1 MKDFNSPHSS
11 AKAAVSTVRKR
22 TMKVG
27 KRLEKSVG
35 TIRGHAL
42 AELERAKCGFWNGQ
56 TVRGASEYIPIN
68 ALPAV
73 YGVRLTSGRIHVWIL
88 F

>member
-11 AKAAVSTVRKR
+11 ATAAVSTVRNR

-27 KRLEKSVG
+27 KRLEKSAG

-42 AELERAKCGFWNGQ
+42 AELERAKWGGFTHPDW
-56 TVRGASEYIPIN
+56 VDPEP
-68 ALPAV
+68 
-73 YGVRLTSGRIHVWIL
+73 RITPDIQH
-88 F
+88 